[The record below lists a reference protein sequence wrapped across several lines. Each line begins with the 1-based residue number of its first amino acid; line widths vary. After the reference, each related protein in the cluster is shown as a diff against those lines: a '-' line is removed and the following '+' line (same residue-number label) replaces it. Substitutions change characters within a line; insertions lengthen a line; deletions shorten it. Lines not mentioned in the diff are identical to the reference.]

1 MGVFARLLRR
11 SKATAETPAPEA
23 QPETAKAGTEAEAT
37 EAQTAEAAP
46 TSEAKGDE
54 EAPQTAEPAAE
65 ATASVV
71 ESEGVDIP
79 QQQSSEKAADN
90 EAGEGA
96 RT

>member
-11 SKATAETPAPEA
+11 SKATAETPAAKA
-23 QPETAKAGTEAEAT
+23 QTDSVKAEPETEAAE
-37 EAQTAEAAP
+37 TAEAKGGDGAG
-46 TSEAKGDE
+46 EA
-54 EAPQTAEPAAE
+54 AEPAAE
-65 ATASVV
+65 ATAEVT

-79 QQQSSEKAADN
+79 KQQSTDKAADN